1 MEGMLDDL
9 DRPARRRVA
18 PWVAGGIGL
27 VLVLFVGV
35 LATREP
41 AQNRLTD
48 SNLLGDVAP
57 PIVGTTLDEDRFD
70 LDRLRGRWVL
80 VNFFATWCAP
90 CRKEHPELV
99 SFSRRHEQA
108 GDAVVVSVA
117 YGDEADDVRAYFDDN
132 GGDWPV
138 LVGDVDGVS
147 LDYGVAGVPESYL
160 VDPAGF
166 VRAKVTGGVTSSG
179 LDGILAELRGAGP

>member
-1 MEGMLDDL
+1 MEGAPVGAEG
-9 DRPARRRVA
+9 RPRRLA
-18 PWVAGGIGL
+18 PWVAGAIA
-27 VLVLFVGV
+27 VVVALFVGV

-41 AQNRLTD
+41 AQDRLTD
-48 SNLLGDVAP
+48 STLLGEVAP
-57 PIVGTTLDEDRFD
+57 PIAGETIEGDDFD
-70 LDRLRGRWVL
+70 LDRLQGRWVV

-108 GDAVVVSVA
+108 GDVTVVSVV
-117 YGDEADDVRAYFDDN
+117 YGDETEDVRRYFADN

-138 LVGDVDGVS
+138 VVEGVDGVS
-147 LDYGVAGVPESYL
+147 LDYGVAGIPESFL
-160 VDPAGF
+160 VDPGGF

-179 LDGILAELRGAGP
+179 LDRILAELEGRPS